1 MKKLLCI
8 LVCIQVIFAMTR
20 TELDNKFNE
29 LVQVRN
35 TIDYLEI
42 TKTNDPFYKDK
53 IKSDEVITFTLYAI
67 VDKRVKINQKWYG
80 LNEIITAGYRVVSI
94 NNERVGLSNS
104 INYVELNLKDNQNVQ
119 ISVK

>member
-1 MKKLLCI
+1 MKKVLCI
-8 LVCIQVIFAMTR
+8 LVCIQAIFAMTR

-42 TKTNDPFYKDK
+42 TKINDPFYKDK

>member
-1 MKKLLCI
+1 MKKVLCI
-8 LVCIQVIFAMTR
+8 LVCIQAIFAMTR

>member
-1 MKKLLCI
+1 MKKVLCI
-8 LVCIQVIFAMTR
+8 LVCIQAIFAMTR

-104 INYVELNLKDNQNVQ
+104 INYVELNLKDNQNIQ